1 MSNSLWLYGLQP
13 SRLLCPWD
21 SSGKNAGVGFHAL
34 LQEIFLTQG
43 SNLSPLWLLHWQA
56 DSLLLVSPGKP
67 FYHVRTGSG
76 PSPDIKHAGTLI
88 LDFPASR
95 TVTNKFVFISHSAHG
110 ILLLEP
116 EWIKTATLIR
126 VQCSDQG
133 TNALEILCSGTFAIT
148 FLSFHWRFELL
159 S

>member
-1 MSNSLWLYGLQP
+1 MGFFWQECWSGLP
-13 SRLLCPWD
+13 CPPP
-21 SSGKNAGVGFHAL
+21 G
-34 LQEIFLTQG
+34 
-43 SNLSPLWLLHWQA
+43 NLPEPGIESESPVAPAWQA
-56 DSLLLVSPGKP
+56 DSLLRVSPAKP

-95 TVTNKFVFISHSAHG
+95 TVTNRFVFISPSAHG

-116 EWIKTATLIR
+116 EWIKMATLIR

-133 TNALEILCSGTFAIT
+133 MNALEILCSGTFAIT
-148 FLSFHWRFELL
+148 FLSFH
-159 S
+159 